1 MDVIIPDLA
10 AIVREAA
17 PEDLPRL
24 RALLAE
30 ADSIALRRLTTPAP
44 VDASHKG
51 EDRNLSVQEVA
62 QRLNLS
68 RCTLY
73 RMAQRRELPFA
84 VRVGRRLTFSA
95 KGLEK
100 WNRQRMGA

>member
-1 MDVIIPDLA
+1 VTLPDLA
-10 AIVREAA
+10 AIVHEAA
-17 PEDLPRL
+17 LEDLPAIAARC
-24 RALLAE
+24 REAELLAE
-30 ADSIALRRLTTPAP
+30 MRLRSVAPAN
-44 VDASHKG
+44 VNGHEG
-51 EDRNLSVQEVA
+51 EDRNLSADEA
-62 QRLNLS
+62 ARRLNLS

-73 RMAQRRELPFA
+73 RMAQRKELPFA